1 MPENSSKTQSK
12 EADQKTKS
20 RLPNKSLTKAEVEK
34 KTESPAPKSEKST
47 PKKKETPK
55 SDSQTAKSTKPSES
69 SKTSKAS
76 KPKSNS
82 NESGIKVITK
92 KSEKSEKKETKKVS
106 KSTGE
111 SIAIKTKPSTKS
123 SKLQKNSKTSPTS
136 TTVKVIKAPKT
147 PKALPAKTPTRNSA
161 SLTKPQKPSSKT
173 LNEITRPAKSQ
184 KPNRTSKS
192 NTPEIHKSRTQGLKK
207 TERLGA
213 KANKTTKN
221 LNPKSFSF
229 LSIFSKVIAII
240 LGFSSLFFIGMLV
253 HLDVLPTKYL
263 FPAILLIIVIS
274 GGFGLLLA
282 HQKTKP
288 VIKMPINILS
298 VALSCI
304 YLVGGGYIAE
314 ASGFLDSLKPQE
326 YVSEQYY
333 VIVNNSSDFQDIKDL
348 ENKTVGTFD
357 ENIEIYQEAIKEL
370 NNAVSADLKDYQ
382 SAHAMADNLLSDN
395 LDAIFISAIH
405 KSVID
410 EDSSEFSQNTR
421 ILYTIEVKV
430 KADTTIEHPNID
442 VTSEPFTIYISG
454 NDSYGDLAARGLS
467 DVNMLVTV
475 NPVTHEVL
483 LTSIP
488 RDCYVQ
494 LHGTTGTKDKL
505 THAGMYGVQMSI
517 QTIEDL
523 LDINIDYYV
532 KINFPALI
540 SLVDAIGGID
550 VYSDK
555 TFKPL
560 HGDEIVKE
568 GMNHFDGAMALAFA
582 RERMAYSYGD
592 RHRVQNQRDVLNAII
607 QKVSSSPVIL
617 TKTNEILNSLS
628 SNLDTNISKSEI
640 SSLVKL
646 QLDSMPSW
654 KIAEYMINGSDL
666 YTYTY
671 TFDDQPRYVMPPYPE
686 SIETAHDYITG
697 IMEGKTIEELKIP
710 KPEKSWK

>member
-12 EADQKTKS
+12 EAEQKTKS
-20 RLPNKSLTKAEVEK
+20 RLPNKSLTNAEVKRKSEN
-34 KTESPAPKSEKST
+34 PAPKSEKST
-47 PKKKETPK
+47 PKKKET
-55 SDSQTAKSTKPSES
+55 STSNSQTAKSAKQSES
-69 SKTSKAS
+69 SKTSKVS
-76 KPKSNS
+76 KSEPNS
-82 NESGIKVITK
+82 NKSSIKVITK
-92 KSEKSEKKETKKVS
+92 KTEKSKKKETPKASESVS
-106 KSTGE
+106 KSTAE
-111 SIAIKTKPSTKS
+111 SIIVKTKPSTKP
-123 SKLQKNSKTSPTS
+123 SKTPPTS
-136 TTVKVIKAPKT
+136 ATTTIKVIKT
-147 PKALPAKTPTRNSA
+147 PKAKKPTKIPTNPI
-161 SLTKPQKPSSKT
+161 KPQNPTTPKISDLK
-173 LNEITRPAKSQ
+173 NKKSQ
-184 KPNRTSKS
+184 S
-192 NTPEIHKSRTQGLKK
+192 
-207 TERLGA
+207 
-213 KANKTTKN
+213 KTTK
-221 LNPKSFSF
+221 PAKPSF
-229 LSIFSKVIAII
+229 LLIFSQVIATI

-253 HLDVLPTKYL
+253 NLDVLPTKYL
-263 FPAILLIIVIS
+263 LPAILLIIIIA

-282 HQKTKP
+282 RKKP
-288 VIKMPINILS
+288 KALIKVPVNILS
-298 VALSCI
+298 IILSCA

-333 VIVNNSSDFQDIKDL
+333 VVVKNDSDFQDIKEL
-348 ENKTVGTFD
+348 EGKVIGTFN
-357 ENIEIYQEAIKEL
+357 EGIELYQEAIKEL
-370 NNAVSADLKDYQ
+370 NSTISADLKDFQ
-382 SAHAMADNLLSDN
+382 SAHAMADNLLSDS

-410 EDSSEFSQNTR
+410 EDSADFRQNTKV
-421 ILYTIEVKV
+421 LYTIEVKV
-430 KADTTIEHPNID
+430 KAETTVEHPNID
-442 VTSEPFTIYISG
+442 ITSEPFTVYISG

-488 RDCYVQ
+488 RDCFVQ

-686 SIETAHDYITG
+686 SIETAHNYITG

-710 KPEKSWK
+710 EPEKSWK